1 MSSLKVNQSQS
12 SNTDIRN
19 VITRTN
25 VFMLI
30 MAFTFVMQLVSM
42 ILTLSNSDNIETIK
56 QRGTIEAYGSDKEV
70 GLQDRLDY
78 IDKQTSDDTEKNG
91 FSSKIDSKMF
101 VIFNVL
107 GPILIFSC
115 MSLHVIN
122 RVLINNTMLNII
134 STILLLIITCLVCA
148 YSFKIVERI
157 DKQGRETDEQGREV
171 MTLLS
176 SDVRNLLVTNTMVTL
191 VFSVLQFLDILKP

>member
-1 MSSLKVNQSQS
+1 MSSLKVNQRQS

-42 ILTLSNSDNIETIK
+42 ILTLSNSDNIKKMSLRKNANPKKSEDIK
-56 QRGTIEAYGSDKEV
+56 MGDWLNIMEEAPDLMIEMY
-70 GLQDRLDY
+70 
-78 IDKQTSDDTEKNG
+78 G
-91 FSSKIDSKMF
+91 FSSRIDGKMWG
-101 VIFNVL
+101 IFNSL

-122 RVLINNTMLNII
+122 RVLINNIMLNII

-148 YSFKIVERI
+148 YSFKLLETGDV
-157 DKQGRETDEQGREV
+157 QGRQF
-171 MTLLS
+171 MTELTS
-176 SDVRNLLVTNTMVTL
+176 EVRNLLVTNTMVTL

>member
-42 ILTLSNSDNIETIK
+42 ILTLSNSDNIEMIK
-56 QRGTIEAYGSDKEV
+56 RRGTIKKYGRDIPV
-70 GLQDRLDY
+70 GLQYQLDE
-78 IDKQTSDDTEKNG
+78 IEKLSDEEIEAKG
-91 FSSKIDSKMF
+91 FSSIIDATMF
-101 VIFNVL
+101 VIFNIL

>member
-30 MAFTFVMQLVSM
+30 MAFTFVMQLISM
-42 ILTLSNSDNIETIK
+42 ILTLSNSDNIKKMSLRKNDTLNKPEDINL
-56 QRGTIEAYGSDKEV
+56 GDWLYLMEEAPDAMIEAM
-70 GLQDRLDY
+70 
-78 IDKQTSDDTEKNG
+78 G
-91 FSSKIDSKMF
+91 FSSRIDGKMWG
-101 VIFNVL
+101 IFNIL

-122 RVLINNTMLNII
+122 RVLINNIMLNII

-148 YSFKIVERI
+148 YSFKLLEIN
-157 DKQGRETDEQGREV
+157 DKQGRETDEQGREF
-171 MTLLS
+171 MTQLS